1 MNPAGTNNVSATI
14 TGKMA
19 EDWETQKMMD
29 EIEKMPYSELL
40 HLRDWVALMMAV
52 HEEDFGDEQ

>member
-1 MNPAGTNNVSATI
+1 MNP
-14 TGKMA
+14 K
-19 EDWETQKMMD
+19 TQKMTD